1 LVDRLPGV
9 TSDRWSVELASVN
22 SREALG
28 LLREYFVDVADR
40 YFLLHEGRRAT
51 SEEVETALVD
61 SPSADLAPP
70 TGVFLLGW
78 YDAQLAGCA
87 GVRLEQNR
95 TVELTRVF
103 VRPAFRGT
111 GGGRALLAAV
121 DQTARNLGATR
132 IILDTR
138 LDLTEARTLYTT
150 TGYQE
155 IPAYKQDKYA
165 EIWYSK
171 ALV

>member
-1 LVDRLPGV
+1 MVDRLLVV
-9 TSDRWSVELASVN
+9 TSDEWSVELASVK
-22 SREALG
+22 SPEALG

-51 SEEVETALVD
+51 PEEIETALVD
-61 SPSADLAPP
+61 SPSHDLAPP

-78 YDAQLAGCA
+78 HEGELAGCA
-87 GVRLEQNR
+87 GLRLQDNR
-95 TVELTRVF
+95 TVELTRFF

-138 LDLTEARTLYTT
+138 LDLTEARTLYTK